1 MMPPNSPT
9 SARTPWAF
17 IPTLYFAQGLAFVIV
32 NTMSTVIY
40 KDLGVSN
47 ALIGITSLLYLPW
60 VIKPLWSP
68 IIEMFGTKRGWIVAM
83 QIVLALG
90 LAGASFTLNS
100 PFFFVASLVVFIAV
114 AFVSATHDISVDGFY
129 LLALPARQ
137 QAFFVGIRSTFY
149 RLATITGSG
158 LLVML
163 AGHWIQTGTTIAA
176 SWAYVLLI
184 AGGLYAL
191 HALWHYF
198 ILPHPAEDRTV
209 QSPKEAG
216 FFEVWASYF
225 RQEKIG
231 WVLAFILLFR
241 LGEAMLMKMLVPFLK
256 DIPSRGGL
264 GLSTEQVG
272 LVYGTLG
279 ILGLVVGGIVGG
291 ILIARFGLR
300 RCIFP
305 MALCVHL
312 PNLGYLYLAHFQ
324 PTGWS
329 VPLVV
334 AVEQLGYGFGFTAFM
349 VFLMQTVG
357 DRFKTAHFAISTGFM
372 ALGMMLPGM
381 VSGYI
386 QEATGYFA
394 FFVIVC
400 LFTLPGLATIPFL
413 PIRNMPP
420 DDEKRHPA

>member
-1 MMPPNSPT
+1 
-9 SARTPWAF
+9 
-17 IPTLYFAQGLAFVIV
+17 
-32 NTMSTVIY
+32 
-40 KDLGVSN
+40 
-47 ALIGITSLLYLPW
+47 
-60 VIKPLWSP
+60 
-68 IIEMFGTKRGWIVAM
+68 
-83 QIVLALG
+83 
-90 LAGASFTLNS
+90 
-100 PFFFVASLVVFIAV
+100 
-114 AFVSATHDISVDGFY
+114 
-129 LLALPARQ
+129 
-137 QAFFVGIRSTFY
+137 
-149 RLATITGSG
+149 
-158 LLVML
+158 
-163 AGHWIQTGTTIAA
+163 
-176 SWAYVLLI
+176 
-184 AGGLYAL
+184 
-191 HALWHYF
+191 

-241 LGEAMLMKMLVPFLK
+241 LGEAMLIKMLVPFLK
-256 DIPSRGGL
+256 DIPSSGGL

-279 ILGLVVGGIVGG
+279 VLGLVVGGIVGG

-305 MALCVHL
+305 MALCVHI

-329 VPLVV
+329 VPAVV
-334 AVEQLGYGFGFTAFM
+334 ALEQLGYGFGFTAFM

-386 QEATGYFA
+386 QEATGYFT

-400 LFTLPGLATIPFL
+400 LLTLPGLATIPFL
-413 PIRNMPP
+413 PIRNMIP
-420 DDEKRHPA
+420 DGTNKHPA